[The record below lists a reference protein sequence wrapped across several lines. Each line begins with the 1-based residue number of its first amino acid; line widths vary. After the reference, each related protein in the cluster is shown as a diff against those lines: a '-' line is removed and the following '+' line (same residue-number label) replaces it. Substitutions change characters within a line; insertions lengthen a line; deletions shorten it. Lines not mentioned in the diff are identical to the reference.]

1 LTSYVGEIIGDY
13 QFEFRRNRLSTDHIF
28 FTREIL
34 GRPREHNKAVHQLF
48 IDFKRTYDPFRREV
62 LYNILTE
69 FVIPMKLARPI
80 KMCLNETGSR
90 IRVGKHLFDIFQIK
104 NGLKKEMPCRH
115 YLLTLLWDKPL
126 GGFRVSGRQGGLEI
140 KWYASSS
147 SLCW

>member
-1 LTSYVGEIIGDY
+1 MQGKLLGIISLNFDVTDQVLIIYSSFVKYV
-13 QFEFRRNRLSTDHIF
+13 
-28 FTREIL
+28 L

-115 YLLTLLWDKPL
+115 YLLTLLWGKPL
-126 GGFRVSGRQGGLEI
+126 GGVQVDKEDLKFKMVRISF
-140 KWYASSS
+140 
-147 SLCW
+147 